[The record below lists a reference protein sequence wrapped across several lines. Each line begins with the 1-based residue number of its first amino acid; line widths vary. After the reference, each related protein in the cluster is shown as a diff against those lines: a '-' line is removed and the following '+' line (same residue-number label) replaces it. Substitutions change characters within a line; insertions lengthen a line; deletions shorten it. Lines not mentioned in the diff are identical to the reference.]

1 MEPRV
6 WVVAG
11 FLLRRKMESGEPAT
25 ARLIVADDHPLFRWA
40 MCTLLE
46 SHSDSLEV
54 VAEATDGQQAL
65 ELCRRLRPDLVL
77 MDVIMPRMDG
87 LEATRAIK
95 GELPRTIVLMM
106 SASEEP
112 THMTEAIKAGATG
125 YVLKSASPQQIT
137 DAIRRALDGEF
148 PFDQEVAVRLLLDL
162 MDQERKE
169 EQRPSSDLVT
179 PGSPPLSGK
188 RPQEEALPP
197 SLTGREVE
205 VLGLMVRGHTNQEIA
220 QKLFVSVSTVKK
232 HVHHIIEKLAV
243 SDRTQA
249 IVRAIEEGLLSEPQ
263 S

>member
-1 MEPRV
+1 M
-6 WVVAG
+6 
-11 FLLRRKMESGEPAT
+11 LLGKRMESGEPT
-25 ARLIVADDHPLFRWA
+25 PARIIVADDHPLFRWA
-40 MCTLLE
+40 ARSLLE

-54 VAEATDGQQAL
+54 VAEAADGQEAL
-65 ELCRRLRPDLVL
+65 ELSRSFRPDLVL
-77 MDVIMPRMDG
+77 MDVRMPRMDG

-162 MDQERKE
+162 MAQERKE
-169 EQRPSSDLVT
+169 EQRLSDVALEE
-179 PGSPPLSGK
+179 SPPLGGK
-188 RPQEEALPP
+188 RSQEEALPS

-205 VLGLMVRGHTNQEIA
+205 VLRLMVRGHTIKEIA
-220 QKLFVSVSTVKK
+220 QNLFVSVGTVKK
-232 HVHHIIEKLAV
+232 HVHHIIEKLGV

-249 IVRAIEEGLLSEPQ
+249 VVRAFEEGLVPNQ
-263 S
+263 QG